1 LEDNRVVCVKVDK
14 KCDTNAA
21 EQKHKGI
28 RTKLLEGI
36 AKIQGEL
43 AKVEDKIK
51 GVVKRMKDIGNKV
64 GDRYEQLLAE
74 LKKKIEH

>member
-1 LEDNRVVCVKVDK
+1 
-14 KCDTNAA
+14 
-21 EQKHKGI
+21 
-28 RTKLLEGI
+28 LLEGI